1 MKDRYEMIKFNR
13 FQRGQ
18 GSFDVHLQSLRD
30 ERYADEQCQVM
41 DYSRLQRAVEKGL
54 LDSRGW
60 IFQERLLSS
69 RVVHFGAEQK
79 IVWECEH
86 VRACETHP
94 DVAPDGP
101 ASVALWTH
109 FLEVK
114 NFATKLKAGKDRG
127 TESGVCHEWR
137 TVVQLYSRMKLT
149 FPTDVIVALSGS
161 AQLVQNA
168 TGDEYL
174 ARSSSLPA

>member
-1 MKDRYEMIKFNR
+1 MN
-13 FQRGQ
+13 
-18 GSFDVHLQSLRD
+18 
-30 ERYADEQCQVM
+30 
-41 DYSRLQRAVEKGL
+41 YSRLQRAVEKRPL
-54 LDSRGW
+54 NFRGW
-60 IFQERLLSS
+60 VFQECLLCS
-69 RVVHFGAEQK
+69 RVMHFGAEQ

-94 DVAPDGP
+94 GVAPDGP

-127 TESGVCHEWR
+127 TESGVYHQWR
-137 TVVQLYSRMKLT
+137 TVVELYLRMKLT

-174 ARSSSLPA
+174 ARSSSLPAWVGLLRAPW